1 MEQYYTELLRF
12 LARKLGNSHD
22 AADVAQE
29 AYARVLDRNGSCAIV
44 QPRAFLFRAA
54 LNLCTD
60 LYRNRRGSQVMPLDA
75 AAEAVRCEA
84 PLQDERLYR
93 RQQLARLE
101 RALQELPP
109 ACRQAFLMRQVEGMS
124 HDEIANSLGI
134 SVDMVHKHLTR
145 ALRHC
150 RSRCARGNTA
160 PMPSCELSIGCICP
174 G

>member
-60 LYRNRRGSQVMPLDA
+60 LY
-75 AAEAVRCEA
+75 
-84 PLQDERLYR
+84 
-93 RQQLARLE
+93 
-101 RALQELPP
+101 
-109 ACRQAFLMRQVEGMS
+109 
-124 HDEIANSLGI
+124 
-134 SVDMVHKHLTR
+134 
-145 ALRHC
+145 
-150 RSRCARGNTA
+150 
-160 PMPSCELSIGCICP
+160 
-174 G
+174 